1 MRSWRTEKHVSVRR
15 AELKDLDHLVG
26 FTSEEARKAEGTVK
40 TPETLEK
47 GIRGALEDS
56 SIA

>member
-1 MRSWRTEKHVSVRR
+1 MSVRR